1 MTQLL
6 IENKNS
12 LADLYDILSLRRA
25 AFSVAETLLIT
36 KHIQPTGAVRDGYG
50 NFVLKIGESPIMWSC
65 HTDTVHRNDKNNKA
79 RQKLHLSDKGILTAV
94 GKGKIKADCLGADD
108 GAGVW
113 LMLRMIKAKVPGL
126 YVFHRDEESGGQG
139 SAHIVKHWDKYYFK
153 SDMNKHIFDGIKF
166 AIAFDRKGTK
176 SIITHQGARTCSDA
190 FADSFSA
197 ALNMGHT
204 KDDGGTFTDTKNYYN
219 KISECTNL
227 SVGYYS
233 QHFSNESLDI
243 IYLQNLL
250 MALIN
255 MDQSKLV
262 SERDPNS
269 KDEYPKYNGGRYYW
283 QGGYHKFGGDNDDD
297 VYGSGDWLK
306 EYYQKRASS
315 MATLIRDNPDVM
327 ADMMEEWGYN
337 AQTLEDEIISRGGKV
352 F

>member
-36 KHIQPTGAVRDGYG
+36 KYIQPTGAVRDGYG
-50 NFVLKIGESPIMWSC
+50 NFVLKIGDSPIMWSC
-65 HTDTVHRNDKNNKA
+65 HTDTVHRNDKNNKT

-139 SAHIVKHWDKYYFK
+139 SAHIIKYWDSYHFR
-153 SDMNKHIFDGIKF
+153 SDPENHIFNGIKF

-197 ALNMGHT
+197 ALGMGHT
-204 KDDGGTFTDTKNYYN
+204 KDDGGTFTDTKNYYH
-219 KISECTNL
+219 KIGECTNL

-269 KDEYPKYNGGRYYW
+269 KDEYPSYTKYWGS
-283 QGGYHKFGGDNDDD
+283 GYHRFGGHDNDDD
-297 VYGSGDWLK
+297 DIYGSGDWLK
-306 EYYQKRASS
+306 EYYAKRQSS
-315 MATLIRDNPDVM
+315 MANLIKENPDIM
-327 ADMMEEWGYN
+327 ADLMEEWGYT
-337 AQTLEDEIISRGGKV
+337 AATLEEEIISRGGKAY
-352 F
+352 